1 MNMLLSVNDL
11 SKSYDG
17 KQVIKDINFIIKKGE
32 VVGLVGENGAG
43 KTSTIKS
50 ILKLIR
56 HNTGSMKFEGKEYN
70 NIFDIE
76 NKICYIPDEPI
87 FYNNL
92 TCLDNI
98 EFIGRI
104 FNDEIDI
111 FNEKYKELVR
121 KFDFEKHLKKYPEE
135 LSKGNKQKLMIIL
148 GSLQNFKLMI
158 ADEPFT
164 GLDPV
169 QIKVLKEHFINIK
182 EDGKSVMLSTHLLD
196 IAESICDR
204 VVIIDN
210 GIVVAEDTIDNLK
223 EKYKCESLET
233 VYLKIKSEDIWI

>member
-1 MNMLLSVNDL
+1 
-11 SKSYDG
+11 
-17 KQVIKDINFIIKKGE
+17 
-32 VVGLVGENGAG
+32 
-43 KTSTIKS
+43 
-50 ILKLIR
+50 
-56 HNTGSMKFEGKEYN
+56 MKFEGKEYN

-135 LSKGNKQKLMIIL
+135 LSKGNKRKLMIIL

-233 VYLKIKSEDIWI
+233 VYLKIKGEDIWI

>member
-1 MNMLLSVNDL
+1 MLLSVSNL
-11 SKSYDG
+11 SKLYDN
-17 KQVIKDINFIIKKGE
+17 KYAVKDINFSIKKGE
-32 VVGLVGENGAG
+32 IVGLVGENGSG

-56 HNTGSMKFEGKEYN
+56 HNTGIMKFEGKEYN

-92 TCLDNI
+92 TCIDNI

-104 FNDEIDI
+104 FNDDISI

-121 KFDFEKHLKKYPEE
+121 KFDFEKHITKYPEE
-135 LSKGNKQKLMIIL
+135 LSKGNKQKLMLIL

-169 QIKVLKEHFINIK
+169 QIKVLKEHFISIK
-182 EDGKSVMLSTHLLD
+182 EEGKSVMISTHLLD

-204 VVIIDN
+204 VVIIDK
-210 GIVVAEDTIDNLK
+210 GIVVVEDTIDNLK
-223 EKYKCESLET
+223 EKYNSNDLET
-233 VYLKIKSEDIWI
+233 IYLKIKGED

>member
-1 MNMLLSVNDL
+1 MLLSVSRLNKL
-11 SKSYDG
+11 YDG
-17 KQVIKDINFIIKKGE
+17 KIAIKDINFTIKKGE
-32 VVGLVGENGAG
+32 IIGLVGENGAG

-50 ILKLIR
+50 ILKLI
-56 HNTGSMKFEGKEYN
+56 HHDGGVTKFEGEEYN

-76 NKICYIPDEPI
+76 NKISYIPDEPI

-98 EFIGRI
+98 KFIGRI
-104 FNDEIDI
+104 FSNDTDI
-111 FNEKYKELVR
+111 FNEKYISLVK
-121 KFDFEKHLKKYPEE
+121 KFDFEKHLNKYPEE

-148 GSLQNFKLMI
+148 GTLQKFRLMI

-169 QIKVLKEHFINIK
+169 QIKVLKEHFISIK
-182 EDGKSVMLSTHLLD
+182 NEGNSVMISTHLLD

-204 VVIIDN
+204 VVIIDK
-210 GIVVAEDTIDNLK
+210 GIVVEQDTIKNLK
-223 EKYKCESLET
+223 QIDWK
-233 VYLKIKSEDIWI
+233 

>member
-1 MNMLLSVNDL
+1 MLLSVNDL

-92 TCLDNI
+92 KCLDNI
-98 EFIGRI
+98 EFIVRI

-111 FNEKYKELVR
+111 FNEKY
-121 KFDFEKHLKKYPEE
+121 
-135 LSKGNKQKLMIIL
+135 
-148 GSLQNFKLMI
+148 
-158 ADEPFT
+158 
-164 GLDPV
+164 
-169 QIKVLKEHFINIK
+169 
-182 EDGKSVMLSTHLLD
+182 
-196 IAESICDR
+196 
-204 VVIIDN
+204 
-210 GIVVAEDTIDNLK
+210 
-223 EKYKCESLET
+223 
-233 VYLKIKSEDIWI
+233 